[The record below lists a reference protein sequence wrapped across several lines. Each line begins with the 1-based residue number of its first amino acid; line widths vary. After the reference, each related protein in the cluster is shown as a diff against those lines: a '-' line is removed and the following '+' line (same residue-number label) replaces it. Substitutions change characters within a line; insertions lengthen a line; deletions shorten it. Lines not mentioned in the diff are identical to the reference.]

1 MNTEEEVESLRDRLA
16 SAQREND
23 ELKAL
28 RESSLAEHEEQL
40 RTLKKLASICKN
52 YFLMTFE

>member
-52 YFLMTFE
+52 YFSNDI